1 MENEKMQVNF
11 APGMTEATLRVIE
24 LHEENE
30 LPVLEPDKVELAG
43 TIGSVHEFLLKRI
56 SEKEQINQ
64 KRCYILVDREKMTL
78 KLVTNE
84 TDSRNK
90 ATVRGELKYYPKF
103 LEFGINTSKTWEPV
117 QLSKFFKMNRA
128 FFKDAQYNME
138 LVTVLKNFKASID
151 SKVENSRQDN
161 GSRTDNYSQVVNSN
175 LPASFNLIVPI
186 FKGRPAEEIEVEII
200 ADVDGRNIRLSL
212 CSPGAEVI
220 VEEERNKA
228 IDEQLLLIRKLARI
242 LPLSNNNNEDCKEI
256 LEAGT
261 CRIGFLHWQ
270 PRIQS
275 HKCVVGNFNNYA
287 DSSIYSL

>member
-1 MENEKMQVNF
+1 MQVNF

-151 SKVENSRQDN
+151 SKWKTPDK
-161 GSRTDNYSQVVNSN
+161 TTVVALTITAKLST
-175 LPASFNLIVPI
+175 PI
-186 FKGRPAEEIEVEII
+186 FRPHSILLFRFSKVA
-200 ADVDGRNIRLSL
+200 RQKKLKWKSL
-212 CSPGAEVI
+212 QMWMGVTFDYPFA
-220 VEEERNKA
+220 
-228 IDEQLLLIRKLARI
+228 
-242 LPLSNNNNEDCKEI
+242 LPVQK
-256 LEAGT
+256 
-261 CRIGFLHWQ
+261 
-270 PRIQS
+270 
-275 HKCVVGNFNNYA
+275 
-287 DSSIYSL
+287 

>member
-11 APGMTEATLRVIE
+11 APGITEATLRVIE

-43 TIGSVHEFLLKRI
+43 TIGSVYEFLLKRI

-161 GSRTDNYSQVVNSN
+161 GSRTEITAKLSTLIFLLHSILLFRFSKVARQKKLKWKSLQMWTGVIFDCLFA
-175 LPASFNLIVPI
+175 LPVQ
-186 FKGRPAEEIEVEII
+186 K
-200 ADVDGRNIRLSL
+200 
-212 CSPGAEVI
+212 
-220 VEEERNKA
+220 
-228 IDEQLLLIRKLARI
+228 
-242 LPLSNNNNEDCKEI
+242 
-256 LEAGT
+256 
-261 CRIGFLHWQ
+261 
-270 PRIQS
+270 
-275 HKCVVGNFNNYA
+275 
-287 DSSIYSL
+287 

>member
-43 TIGSVHEFLLKRI
+43 TIGSVYEFLLKRI

-161 GSRTDNYSQVVNSN
+161 GSRTDNYS
-175 LPASFNLIVPI
+175 
-186 FKGRPAEEIEVEII
+186 
-200 ADVDGRNIRLSL
+200 
-212 CSPGAEVI
+212 
-220 VEEERNKA
+220 
-228 IDEQLLLIRKLARI
+228 
-242 LPLSNNNNEDCKEI
+242 NNNEDCKEI

-275 HKCVVGNFNNYA
+275 HKCVVGNFNNHA

>member
-11 APGMTEATLRVIE
+11 APVWPKQPLRVIE

-90 ATVRGELKYYPKF
+90 EATVRGELKYYPKF

-138 LVTVLKNFKASID
+138 LVTVLKNFKASIGL
-151 SKVENSRQDN
+151 KVETPDK
-161 GSRTDNYSQVVNSN
+161 TTVVA
-175 LPASFNLIVPI
+175 LTITA
-186 FKGRPAEEIEVEII
+186 K
-200 ADVDGRNIRLSL
+200 LSTQSSGL
-212 CSPGAEVI
+212 
-220 VEEERNKA
+220 
-228 IDEQLLLIRKLARI
+228 
-242 LPLSNNNNEDCKEI
+242 
-256 LEAGT
+256 
-261 CRIGFLHWQ
+261 
-270 PRIQS
+270 IQS
-275 HKCVVGNFNNYA
+275 YCPDFQRSPCRRDWSGNHCRCGRA
-287 DSSIYSL
+287 

>member
-1 MENEKMQVNF
+1 MQVNF
-11 APGMTEATLRVIE
+11 APGVTEATLRVIE

-43 TIGSVHEFLLKRI
+43 TIGSVYEFLLKRI

-161 GSRTDNYSQVVNSN
+161 GSRTDNYSQVVT
-175 LPASFNLIVPI
+175 PI
-186 FKGRPAEEIEVEII
+186 FRPHSILLFRFSKVA
-200 ADVDGRNIRLSL
+200 RQKKLKWKSL
-212 CSPGAEVI
+212 QMWMGVTFDYPFA
-220 VEEERNKA
+220 
-228 IDEQLLLIRKLARI
+228 
-242 LPLSNNNNEDCKEI
+242 LPVQK
-256 LEAGT
+256 
-261 CRIGFLHWQ
+261 
-270 PRIQS
+270 
-275 HKCVVGNFNNYA
+275 
-287 DSSIYSL
+287 

>member
-1 MENEKMQVNF
+1 MGNEKMQVNF

-138 LVTVLKNFKASID
+138 LVTVLKNFKATQKWKTPDKTTVVALTITAKLSTPIFRPHSILLFRF
-151 SKVENSRQDN
+151 SKVARQKKLKWKSLQMWMGVTFD
-161 GSRTDNYSQVVNSN
+161 YPFA
-175 LPASFNLIVPI
+175 LPVQ
-186 FKGRPAEEIEVEII
+186 K
-200 ADVDGRNIRLSL
+200 
-212 CSPGAEVI
+212 
-220 VEEERNKA
+220 
-228 IDEQLLLIRKLARI
+228 
-242 LPLSNNNNEDCKEI
+242 
-256 LEAGT
+256 
-261 CRIGFLHWQ
+261 
-270 PRIQS
+270 
-275 HKCVVGNFNNYA
+275 
-287 DSSIYSL
+287 

>member
-11 APGMTEATLRVIE
+11 APGVTEATLRVIE

-43 TIGSVHEFLLKRI
+43 TIGSVYEFLLKRI

-138 LVTVLKNFKASID
+138 LVTVLKNSKPALTQKWKTPDKTTVVALTITAKLSTPIFRPHSILLFRF
-151 SKVENSRQDN
+151 SKVARQKKLKWKSLQMWMGVTFD
-161 GSRTDNYSQVVNSN
+161 YPFA
-175 LPASFNLIVPI
+175 LPVQ
-186 FKGRPAEEIEVEII
+186 K
-200 ADVDGRNIRLSL
+200 
-212 CSPGAEVI
+212 
-220 VEEERNKA
+220 
-228 IDEQLLLIRKLARI
+228 
-242 LPLSNNNNEDCKEI
+242 
-256 LEAGT
+256 
-261 CRIGFLHWQ
+261 
-270 PRIQS
+270 
-275 HKCVVGNFNNYA
+275 
-287 DSSIYSL
+287 

>member
-11 APGMTEATLRVIE
+11 APGVTEATLRVIE

-151 SKVENSRQDN
+151 SKVENSRQD
-161 GSRTDNYSQVVNSN
+161 TVVALTITAKLST
-175 LPASFNLIVPI
+175 PI
-186 FKGRPAEEIEVEII
+186 FRPHSILLFRFSKVA
-200 ADVDGRNIRLSL
+200 RQKKLKWKSL
-212 CSPGAEVI
+212 QMWMGVTFDYPFA
-220 VEEERNKA
+220 
-228 IDEQLLLIRKLARI
+228 
-242 LPLSNNNNEDCKEI
+242 LPVQK
-256 LEAGT
+256 
-261 CRIGFLHWQ
+261 
-270 PRIQS
+270 
-275 HKCVVGNFNNYA
+275 
-287 DSSIYSL
+287 

>member
-43 TIGSVHEFLLKRI
+43 TIGSVYEFLLKRI

-228 IDEQLLLIRKLARI
+228 IDEQL
-242 LPLSNNNNEDCKEI
+242 
-256 LEAGT
+256 
-261 CRIGFLHWQ
+261 
-270 PRIQS
+270 
-275 HKCVVGNFNNYA
+275 
-287 DSSIYSL
+287 

>member
-30 LPVLEPDKVELAG
+30 LLVLEPDKVELAG

-117 QLSKFFKMNRA
+117 QLSKF
-128 FFKDAQYNME
+128 
-138 LVTVLKNFKASID
+138 FKASID

-228 IDEQLLLIRKLARI
+228 IDEQLLLIRKLAPDI
-242 LPLSNNNNEDCKEI
+242 AIIE
-256 LEAGT
+256 
-261 CRIGFLHWQ
+261 Q
-270 PRIQS
+270 
-275 HKCVVGNFNNYA
+275 
-287 DSSIYSL
+287 

>member
-212 CSPGAEVI
+212 CY
-220 VEEERNKA
+220 
-228 IDEQLLLIRKLARI
+228 
-242 LPLSNNNNEDCKEI
+242 PLVQK
-256 LEAGT
+256 
-261 CRIGFLHWQ
+261 
-270 PRIQS
+270 
-275 HKCVVGNFNNYA
+275 
-287 DSSIYSL
+287 

>member
-11 APGMTEATLRVIE
+11 APGVTEATLRVIE

-138 LVTVLKNFKASID
+138 LVTVLKTSKPALTQKWKTPDKTTVVALTITAKLSTPIFRPHSILLSRF
-151 SKVENSRQDN
+151 SKVALQKRLKWKSLQMWT
-161 GSRTDNYSQVVNSN
+161 GV
-175 LPASFNLIVPI
+175 I
-186 FKGRPAEEIEVEII
+186 FDCPFA
-200 ADVDGRNIRLSL
+200 
-212 CSPGAEVI
+212 
-220 VEEERNKA
+220 
-228 IDEQLLLIRKLARI
+228 
-242 LPLSNNNNEDCKEI
+242 PLVQK
-256 LEAGT
+256 
-261 CRIGFLHWQ
+261 
-270 PRIQS
+270 
-275 HKCVVGNFNNYA
+275 
-287 DSSIYSL
+287 

>member
-1 MENEKMQVNF
+1 MGNEKMQVNF

-103 LEFGINTSKTWEPV
+103 LEFGINTSKTWE
-117 QLSKFFKMNRA
+117 
-128 FFKDAQYNME
+128 

-228 IDEQLLLIRKLARI
+228 IDEQLLLIRKLAPDI
-242 LPLSNNNNEDCKEI
+242 AIIE
-256 LEAGT
+256 
-261 CRIGFLHWQ
+261 Q
-270 PRIQS
+270 
-275 HKCVVGNFNNYA
+275 
-287 DSSIYSL
+287 

>member
-1 MENEKMQVNF
+1 MGNEKMQVNF

-103 LEFGINTSKTWEPV
+103 
-117 QLSKFFKMNRA
+117 
-128 FFKDAQYNME
+128 AQYNME

-228 IDEQLLLIRKLARI
+228 IDEQLLLIRKLAPDI
-242 LPLSNNNNEDCKEI
+242 AIIE
-256 LEAGT
+256 
-261 CRIGFLHWQ
+261 Q
-270 PRIQS
+270 
-275 HKCVVGNFNNYA
+275 
-287 DSSIYSL
+287 

>member
-1 MENEKMQVNF
+1 
-11 APGMTEATLRVIE
+11 
-24 LHEENE
+24 
-30 LPVLEPDKVELAG
+30 
-43 TIGSVHEFLLKRI
+43 
-56 SEKEQINQ
+56 
-64 KRCYILVDREKMTL
+64 MTL

-186 FKGRPAEEIEVEII
+186 FKGRPAEDII
-200 ADVDGRNIRLSL
+200 CRCFVHFMRKSCSQL
-212 CSPGAEVI
+212 CRCPYGKLRQTR
-220 VEEERNKA
+220 ER
-228 IDEQLLLIRKLARI
+228 
-242 LPLSNNNNEDCKEI
+242 
-256 LEAGT
+256 
-261 CRIGFLHWQ
+261 GF
-270 PRIQS
+270 
-275 HKCVVGNFNNYA
+275 
-287 DSSIYSL
+287 